1 MTAWLGSD
9 IAKQRYRQRPQ
20 RWSGRRAL
28 RRFRA
33 HHASLS
39 RVTPLGRSNS
49 PSLSGASLPS
59 PTARPTRHRRSKSI
73 RPGSTPPRDI
83 PRLKSFDKRIDK
95 LGDHLSPTEIV
106 LRWLQETLKFGSMN
120 DLGEALATKPDS
132 AWPLFRLPKEAERAA
147 KASMPDMPKDKI
159 DARVREYVRDV
170 VSLWRLH
177 LEVNGRIDEQFRPA
191 AGLIVYFLSKLRSR
205 SRERASLS
213 DARDACRDL
222 PYPLDAETAAAVE
235 AALEH
240 RVVSWNCLRDAETI
254 EDWVLDDPTADEYIS
269 DAALAS
275 TVRRVERRLKAL
287 VRSKVIRSAKRVSL
301 SALPHAFLSAAPLLD
316 GRWIDTTVLEL
327 AEFGVI
333 LADGGFRRQESEDP
347 HPLAG
352 EEFVQLNQRGEP
364 TPVNDESWLEA
375 RRIAAV
381 RVRGYR
387 GRRRVIDGRDYV
399 ELSLYQRWRKRSLG
413 SRLDAATESGFLASD
428 WNKWVKNQKPAPAL
442 AGVTVQPLDP
452 LVDADDWTVHDSDR
466 ARSLQAARAN
476 LIANLL
482 PDASDPGSSTAV
494 VMDADSAGLASRG
507 DALELLVR
515 IEGLPRAVDRIRARY
530 FKNHE
535 IVFADRADALDTCRT
550 GIHVV
555 LSNLEEDRGGDDS
568 WIARLS
574 HPSIPDEGES
584 ADSDYADHE
593 KRVQERISHAAGNT
607 TRELVH
613 RAHFEA
619 LNFVGE
625 FSAAQAV
632 IDKELEATF
641 G

>member
-1 MTAWLGSD
+1 M
-9 IAKQRYRQRPQ
+9 K
-20 RWSGRRAL
+20 
-28 RRFRA
+28 
-33 HHASLS
+33 SL
-39 RVTPLGRSNS
+39 N
-49 PSLSGASLPS
+49 
-59 PTARPTRHRRSKSI
+59 K
-73 RPGSTPPRDI
+73 
-83 PRLKSFDKRIDK
+83 RLDN

-120 DLGEALATKPDS
+120 ELGEALAAKPDS
-132 AWPLFRLPKEAERAA
+132 AWPLFRLTDEAERAA
-147 KASMPDMPKDKI
+147 TASMPDMPQDKI
-159 DARVREYVRDV
+159 DARVWEYVRDV
-170 VSLWRLH
+170 VLLWHLH
-177 LEVNGRIDEQFRPA
+177 LEVNGRIDDQLRPA
-191 AGLIVYFLSKLRSR
+191 AGSIAFLLSELGSKLR
-205 SRERASLS
+205 ERAGLS

-275 TVRRVERRLKAL
+275 TVRRVERRIKAL

-301 SALPHAFLSAAPLLD
+301 PALPHAFLSAAPLLD
-316 GRWIDTTVLEL
+316 GRWIDVSVLEL
-327 AEFGVI
+327 AELGVI
-333 LADGGFRRQESEDP
+333 LKDCDWTPRGSGDS
-347 HPLAG
+347 HPLAFA
-352 EEFVQLNQRGEP
+352 EFVRADAEGDLSP
-364 TPVNDESWLEA
+364 IDDASWLDA
-375 RRIAAV
+375 RQASTD
-381 RVRGYR
+381 RVRSYHR
-387 GRRRVIDGRDYV
+387 RRRVIDGRDYV
-399 ELSLYQRWRKRSLG
+399 ELSLYQRWRKRTAG
-413 SRLDAATESGFLASD
+413 ARLDAATESGFVASD
-428 WNKWVKNQKPAPAL
+428 WNDWVKNQKPAPAL

-494 VMDADSAGLASRG
+494 EMDADSAGLASRD

-515 IEGLPRAVDRIRARY
+515 IEGLARAVDRIRARY

-535 IVFADRADALDTCRT
+535 IVFADLADTLDACRT
-550 GIHVV
+550 GIHAV
-555 LSNLEEDRGGDDS
+555 LSFREEDRGGGDS

-593 KRVQERISHAAGNT
+593 KRVHERISHAARNT

-619 LNFVGE
+619 LDFVGE
-625 FSAAQAV
+625 FRAAQAV

>member
-1 MTAWLGSD
+1 MRPSGK
-9 IAKQRYRQRPQ
+9 IGVGNRYGELSVAMSSQSWPDH
-20 RWSGRRAL
+20 WSGA
-28 RRFRA
+28 
-33 HHASLS
+33 
-39 RVTPLGRSNS
+39 RSS
-49 PSLSGASLPS
+49 KVAVKTTLPS
-59 PTARPTRHRRSKSI
+59 ATRTSDNFSI
-73 RPGSTPPRDI
+73 
-83 PRLKSFDKRIDK
+83 
-95 LGDHLSPTEIV
+95 
-106 LRWLQETLKFGSMN
+106 
-120 DLGEALATKPDS
+120 A
-132 AWPLFRLPKEAERAA
+132 
-147 KASMPDMPKDKI
+147 
-159 DARVREYVRDV
+159 
-170 VSLWRLH
+170 
-177 LEVNGRIDEQFRPA
+177 
-191 AGLIVYFLSKLRSR
+191 YFLSAVRPR
-205 SRERASLS
+205 SREHSRLS
-213 DARDACRDL
+213 DGRGACRDL
-222 PYPLDAETAAAVE
+222 PYPLDTETAAAVE

-316 GRWIDTTVLEL
+316 GRWIDVSVLEL
-327 AEFGVI
+327 AELGVI
-333 LADGGFRRQESEDP
+333 LKDCDWTPRESGDS
-347 HPLAG
+347 HPLAFA
-352 EEFVQLNQRGEP
+352 EFVRTDAEGDLSP
-364 TPVNDESWLEA
+364 IDDASWLDA
-375 RRIAAV
+375 RQASTD
-381 RVRGYR
+381 RVRSYR
-387 GRRRVIDGRDYV
+387 GRRRVISGRDYV
-399 ELSLYQRWRKRSLG
+399 ELALYQRWRARTVG
-413 SRLDAATESGFLASD
+413 ARLDAATESGFLASD

-494 VMDADSAGLASRG
+494 EMDADSAGVASRD

-515 IEGLPRAVDRIRARY
+515 IEGLARAVDRIRAHY

-535 IVFADRADALDTCRT
+535 IVFADLADALDTCRT

-574 HPSIPDEGES
+574 DPSIPDEGES

-593 KRVQERISHAAGNT
+593 KRVQERIADAAGNT

-632 IDKELEATF
+632 IDKELEAMF

>member
-1 MTAWLGSD
+1 M
-9 IAKQRYRQRPQ
+9 
-20 RWSGRRAL
+20 
-28 RRFRA
+28 
-33 HHASLS
+33 
-39 RVTPLGRSNS
+39 
-49 PSLSGASLPS
+49 
-59 PTARPTRHRRSKSI
+59 
-73 RPGSTPPRDI
+73 
-83 PRLKSFDKRIDK
+83 KSFNKRFDD
-95 LGDHLSPTEIV
+95 LGDHLSPTDIV
-106 LRWLQETLKFGSMN
+106 LRWLQESLRSPSMH
-120 DLGEALATKPDS
+120 EHVVALTAMPKS
-132 AWPLFRLPKEAERAA
+132 AWPLPGLTGEAERAA
-147 KASMPDMPKDKI
+147 TASMPGMPQDKI
-159 DARVREYVRDV
+159 DARVREYFHDV
-170 VSLWRLH
+170 VFLWHLH
-177 LEVNGRIDEQFRPA
+177 LEVNCRISDQLRSA
-191 AGLIVYFLSKLRSR
+191 AGPIAFLLSELGSKLR
-205 SRERASLS
+205 ERAGLS

-235 AALEH
+235 AALANQ
-240 RVVSWNCLRDAETI
+240 VQSWASLGD
-254 EDWVLDDPTADEYIS
+254 
-269 DAALAS
+269 AS
-275 TVRRVERRLKAL
+275 TIVDWPYEVNQPDKVGDEDFDESRARAYRKVERRLKAL

-301 SALPHAFLSAAPLLD
+301 PALPHAFLSAAPLLD
-316 GRWIDTTVLEL
+316 GRWIDVSVLEL
-327 AEFGVI
+327 AELGVI
-333 LADGGFRRQESEDP
+333 LADGGFRRRDSVDP
-347 HPLAG
+347 HPLAR

-364 TPVNDESWLEA
+364 TPINDESWLEA

-399 ELSLYQRWRKRSLG
+399 ELALYQRWRKRSLG
-413 SRLDAATESGFLASD
+413 SRLDAATESGFVASD

-494 VMDADSAGLASRG
+494 EMDADSAGVASRD

-535 IVFADRADALDTCRT
+535 IVFADLADTLDTCRT

-574 HPSIPDEGES
+574 DPSIPDEGES
-584 ADSDYADHE
+584 ADSHYADHE
-593 KRVQERISHAAGNT
+593 KRVQERISHAARNT

-632 IDKELEATF
+632 IDKELEAMF

>member
-1 MTAWLGSD
+1 M
-9 IAKQRYRQRPQ
+9 K
-20 RWSGRRAL
+20 
-28 RRFRA
+28 
-33 HHASLS
+33 SL
-39 RVTPLGRSNS
+39 N
-49 PSLSGASLPS
+49 
-59 PTARPTRHRRSKSI
+59 K
-73 RPGSTPPRDI
+73 
-83 PRLKSFDKRIDK
+83 RLDNLD
-95 LGDHLSPTEIV
+95 DHLSPTEIV
-106 LRWLQETLKFGSMN
+106 LRWLQENLKFGSMN
-120 DLGEALATKPDS
+120 EHVVALTAMPKS
-132 AWPLFRLPKEAERAA
+132 AWPLPRLTDEAERAA
-147 KASMPDMPKDKI
+147 TASMPDMPQDKI

-170 VSLWRLH
+170 VFLWHLH
-177 LEVNGRIDEQFRPA
+177 LEVNCRISDQLRSA
-191 AGLIVYFLSKLRSR
+191 AGSIAFLLSELRSR

-213 DARDACRDL
+213 DARGGFRDL
-222 PYPLDAETAAAVE
+222 PYPLDTETAAAVE

-254 EDWVLDDPTADEYIS
+254 EDWVLDDPTNDEYIS

-301 SALPHAFLSAAPLLD
+301 PALPHAFLSAAPLLD

-327 AEFGVI
+327 AELGVI

-352 EEFVQLNQRGEP
+352 EEFVQPNQQGEAS
-364 TPVNDESWLEA
+364 PVNDESWLKA

-399 ELSLYQRWRKRSLG
+399 ELALYQRWRKRSLG
-413 SRLDAATESGFLASD
+413 GRLDSSTESGFVATD
-428 WNKWVKNQKPAPAL
+428 WNDWVKNQKPAPTL

-452 LVDADDWTVHDSDR
+452 LVDADDWTVHHANR

-494 VMDADSAGLASRG
+494 EMDADSAGLASRD

-515 IEGLPRAVDRIRARY
+515 IEGLPRAVDRIRAHY

-535 IVFADRADALDTCRT
+535 IVFADLADTLDTCRT

-593 KRVQERISHAAGNT
+593 KRVQERISHAARNT
-607 TRELVH
+607 TRELIH

>member
-1 MTAWLGSD
+1 M
-9 IAKQRYRQRPQ
+9 K
-20 RWSGRRAL
+20 
-28 RRFRA
+28 
-33 HHASLS
+33 SL
-39 RVTPLGRSNS
+39 N
-49 PSLSGASLPS
+49 
-59 PTARPTRHRRSKSI
+59 K
-73 RPGSTPPRDI
+73 
-83 PRLKSFDKRIDK
+83 RLDNLD
-95 LGDHLSPTEIV
+95 DHLSPTEIV
-106 LRWLQETLKFGSMN
+106 LRWLQENLKFGSMN
-120 DLGEALATKPDS
+120 EHVVALTAMPKS
-132 AWPLFRLPKEAERAA
+132 AWPLPRLTDEAERAA
-147 KASMPDMPKDKI
+147 TASMPDMPQDKI

-170 VSLWRLH
+170 VLLWRLH
-177 LEVNGRIDEQFRPA
+177 LEVNVRIDYELRPA
-191 AGLIVYFLSKLRSR
+191 SALIAFLLSKLRSR
-205 SRERASLS
+205 SGKHASQS

-222 PYPLDAETAAAVE
+222 PYPLDAEIAAAVE

-254 EDWVLDDPTADEYIS
+254 EDWVLDDPDADEDMS
-269 DAALAS
+269 DEDLAEIAHRIERGLRNL
-275 TVRRVERRLKAL
+275 VRR
-287 VRSKVIRSAKRVSL
+287 KVIRSGRFVSL
-301 SALPHAFLSAAPLLD
+301 PTSPHRCLNTAPLLD
-316 GRWIDTTVLEL
+316 GRWIDVSVLEL
-327 AEFGVI
+327 AELGVI

-352 EEFVQLNQRGEP
+352 EEFVQPNQQGEAS
-364 TPVNDESWLEA
+364 PVNDESWLKA

-428 WNKWVKNQKPAPAL
+428 WNKWVTNQKPAPAL

-494 VMDADSAGLASRG
+494 EMDADSAGLASRD

-535 IVFADRADALDTCRT
+535 IVFADLADTLDTCRT

-574 HPSIPDEGES
+574 DPSIPDEGES

-593 KRVQERISHAAGNT
+593 KRVHERISHAARNT

-619 LNFVGE
+619 LDFVGE
-625 FSAAQAV
+625 FRAAQAV

>member
-1 MTAWLGSD
+1 M
-9 IAKQRYRQRPQ
+9 
-20 RWSGRRAL
+20 
-28 RRFRA
+28 
-33 HHASLS
+33 
-39 RVTPLGRSNS
+39 
-49 PSLSGASLPS
+49 
-59 PTARPTRHRRSKSI
+59 
-73 RPGSTPPRDI
+73 
-83 PRLKSFDKRIDK
+83 KSFNKRIDD
-95 LGDHLSPTEIV
+95 LGDHLSPTDIV
-106 LRWLQETLKFGSMN
+106 LRWLQESLRSPSMH
-120 DLGEALATKPDS
+120 EHVVALTAMPKS
-132 AWPLFRLPKEAERAA
+132 AWPLPGLTGEAERAA
-147 KASMPDMPKDKI
+147 TASMPGMPQDKI
-159 DARVREYVRDV
+159 DARVREYFHDV
-170 VSLWRLH
+170 VFLWHLH
-177 LEVNGRIDEQFRPA
+177 LEVNCRISDQLRSA
-191 AGLIVYFLSKLRSR
+191 AGPIAFLLSELGSKLR
-205 SRERASLS
+205 ERAGLS

-316 GRWIDTTVLEL
+316 GRWIDVSVLEL

-333 LADGGFRRQESEDP
+333 LKDCDWTPRESGDS
-347 HPLAG
+347 HPLAFA
-352 EEFVQLNQRGEP
+352 EFVRADAEGDLSP
-364 TPVNDESWLEA
+364 IDDASWLDA
-375 RRIAAV
+375 RQASTD
-381 RVRGYR
+381 RVRSYR
-387 GRRRVIDGRDYV
+387 RRRRVISGRSYV

-413 SRLDAATESGFLASD
+413 SRLDASTENGFVASD

-482 PDASDPGSSTAV
+482 PNASDPGSSTAV
-494 VMDADSAGLASRG
+494 EMDADSAGVASRD
-507 DALELLVR
+507 DALEVLVR
-515 IEGLPRAVDRIRARY
+515 IEGLPRAVDRIRAHY

-535 IVFADRADALDTCRT
+535 IVFAALADTLDTCRT

-574 HPSIPDEGES
+574 DPSIPDEGES

-593 KRVQERISHAAGNT
+593 KRVQERIADAARNT

-625 FSAAQAV
+625 FREAQAV
-632 IDKELEATF
+632 IDKELEAMF

>member
-1 MTAWLGSD
+1 MNE
-9 IAKQRYRQRPQ
+9 
-20 RWSGRRAL
+20 
-28 RRFRA
+28 
-33 HHASLS
+33 LS
-39 RVTPLGRSNS
+39 
-49 PSLSGASLPS
+49 
-59 PTARPTRHRRSKSI
+59 
-73 RPGSTPPRDI
+73 
-83 PRLKSFDKRIDK
+83 
-95 LGDHLSPTEIV
+95 
-106 LRWLQETLKFGSMN
+106 
-120 DLGEALATKPDS
+120 EALAAKPDS

-170 VSLWRLH
+170 VFLWRLH
-177 LEVNGRIDEQFRPA
+177 LEVNGRIDDQLRPA

-213 DARDACRDL
+213 YARDACRDL

-254 EDWVLDDPTADEYIS
+254 EDWVFDDPDADEDMSDEELADIS
-269 DAALAS
+269 HAVERGLRNL
-275 TVRRVERRLKAL
+275 VRR
-287 VRSKVIRSAKRVSL
+287 KVIRSGRFVSL
-301 SALPHAFLSAAPLLD
+301 PTSPHRCLNTAPLLD

-327 AEFGVI
+327 AELGVI

-352 EEFVQLNQRGEP
+352 EEFVQPNQQGEAS
-364 TPVNDESWLEA
+364 PVNDESWLKA

-399 ELSLYQRWRKRSLG
+399 ELALYQRWRKRSLG
-413 SRLDAATESGFLASD
+413 SRLDASTESGFVATD
-428 WNKWVKNQKPAPAL
+428 WNDWVKNQKPAPTL

-494 VMDADSAGLASRG
+494 EMDADSAGVASRD
-507 DALELLVR
+507 DALEVLVR
-515 IEGLPRAVDRIRARY
+515 IEGLAHAVVRIRARY

-535 IVFADRADALDTCRT
+535 IVFANLADTVDACRT
-550 GIHVV
+550 GIHAV
-555 LSNLEEDRGGDDS
+555 LAILEEDRGGDDS

-574 HPSIPDEGES
+574 DPSIPDEGES

-593 KRVQERISHAAGNT
+593 KRVHERIADAARNT

-613 RAHFEA
+613 RSHFEA
-619 LNFVGE
+619 LDFIGE
-625 FSAAQAV
+625 FRAAQAV

>member
-1 MTAWLGSD
+1 M
-9 IAKQRYRQRPQ
+9 
-20 RWSGRRAL
+20 
-28 RRFRA
+28 
-33 HHASLS
+33 
-39 RVTPLGRSNS
+39 
-49 PSLSGASLPS
+49 
-59 PTARPTRHRRSKSI
+59 
-73 RPGSTPPRDI
+73 
-83 PRLKSFDKRIDK
+83 KSFNKRIGK
-95 LGDHLSPTEIV
+95 LGDHLSPTDIV
-106 LRWLQETLKFGSMN
+106 LRWLQESLRSPSMH
-120 DLGEALATKPDS
+120 EHVVALTAMPKS
-132 AWPLFRLPKEAERAA
+132 AWPLPRLTGEAERAA
-147 KASMPDMPKDKI
+147 TASMPGMPQDKI
-159 DARVREYVRDV
+159 DARVREYFHDV
-170 VSLWRLH
+170 VFLWHLH

-222 PYPLDAETAAAVE
+222 PYPLDAEIAAAVE

-254 EDWVLDDPTADEYIS
+254 EDWVLDDPDADEDMS
-269 DAALAS
+269 DEDLAEIAH
-275 TVRRVERRLKAL
+275 RIERGLRTL

-301 SALPHAFLSAAPLLD
+301 PALPHAFLSAAPLLD

-327 AEFGVI
+327 AELGVI

-347 HPLAG
+347 NPLAG
-352 EEFVQLNQRGEP
+352 EEFVQPNQRGEP
-364 TPVNDESWLEA
+364 SPVNDESWLEA

-381 RVRGYR
+381 RVRSYR
-387 GRRRVIDGRDYV
+387 RRRRVISGRDYV
-399 ELSLYQRWRKRSLG
+399 ELALYQRWRKRSLG
-413 SRLDAATESGFLASD
+413 SRLDAATESGFVASD

-494 VMDADSAGLASRG
+494 EMDADSAGVASRD

-535 IVFADRADALDTCRT
+535 IVFADLADTLDTCRT

-574 HPSIPDEGES
+574 DPSIPDEGES

-593 KRVQERISHAAGNT
+593 KRVHERIADAAGNT

-625 FSAAQAV
+625 FRAAQAV